1 MMKDRFILPND
12 WIAKISR
19 LSIATTSKLRG
30 QHKGSHRSP
39 RFGASLDFSDFRE
52 YTLGDDVRQV
62 DWNVYART
70 EKFFIK
76 RFLDEQE
83 MRVHILLDSTKSMG
97 EQKKWLFA
105 RQVVASLGLMVLNRD
120 DRLSF
125 SYLQED
131 SEKRPMFRRKG
142 ATNRKGLL
150 QVVSEIEEA
159 SFNGQ
164 LTKEGLKVLP
174 KDSTVL
180 FIVTDGYE
188 PIQEWEPF
196 FKRLP
201 RFAGDIRCIQ
211 IVTKEELKPSY
222 SGDLRL
228 IDIETNKDTNVS
240 MSTKVIDEYVK
251 TREKHERQFEKVAGR
266 FGIKTIQLVVED
278 GLQNAIFQ
286 NLLRARMV
294 Q

>member
-1 MMKDRFILPND
+1 MMKDKLILPDD

-30 QHKGSHRSP
+30 QHKGSHRSA
-39 RFGASLDFSDFRE
+39 RFGSSLDFSDFRE

-70 EKFFIK
+70 EKFYIK

-97 EQKKWLFA
+97 QQKKWLFA
-105 RQVVASLGLMVLNRD
+105 RQIVASLGLMVLNRD

-125 SYLQED
+125 SYLQD
-131 SEKRPMFRRKG
+131 GEKKPMFRRKG
-142 ATNRKGLL
+142 ATNRKGFL
-150 QVVSEIEEA
+150 QHVSEIEDA

-164 LTKEGLKVLP
+164 LTTEGFKVLP

-188 PIQEWEPF
+188 PIEEWEQF
-196 FKRLP
+196 FKRMP

-211 IVTKEELKPSY
+211 IVTREELNPSY
-222 SGDLRL
+222 TGDLRL
-228 IDIETNKDTNVS
+228 IDIETNKETNVS
-240 MSTKVIDEYVK
+240 MSTKVIGEYVK
-251 TREKHERQFEKVAGR
+251 TREMHERQFEKVASR
-266 FGIKTIQLVVED
+266 FGIRTIQLVVED